1 MGKLVFKREKIT
13 VTKSEMDNMLAV
25 FVQQNYG
32 IKLDHNWTMGWDEE
46 TGKVTFERE
55 VEVQDA

>member
-32 IKLDHNWTMGWDEE
+32 IKLDHNWTMEWDEE